1 MTSIMTQCSPAF
13 LHHKLHKQ
21 NIFELYLVKVPKL
34 EKGQNIEGSYTEP
47 SPTPTT
53 TLGGRAKSKKYL
65 FSMPMASLGKKKNM

>member
-1 MTSIMTQCSPAF
+1 MTSMMTQCSPAF

-47 SPTPTT
+47 SPTPITT
-53 TLGGRAKSKKYL
+53 YMIVMAITRFCDGSLHMFLKK
-65 FSMPMASLGKKKNM
+65 